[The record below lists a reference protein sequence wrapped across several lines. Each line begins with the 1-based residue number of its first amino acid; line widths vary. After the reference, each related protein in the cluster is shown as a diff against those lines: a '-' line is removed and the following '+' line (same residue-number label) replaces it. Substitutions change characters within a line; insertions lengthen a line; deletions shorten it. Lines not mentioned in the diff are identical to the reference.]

1 MSARWTCL
9 YCRALSPQRILRKD
23 TGSRWHRRSWDGAC
37 SEHEPAFRR
46 TASFRLECAALSSPS
61 VPRTDSTLALN
72 LVSRGSPRSSKM
84 VLREDVVPSL
94 INESIPLG
102 LPIVVAHAGR
112 EPAGEGAFE
121 LANAQLRSYLLH

>member
-1 MSARWTCL
+1 
-9 YCRALSPQRILRKD
+9 
-23 TGSRWHRRSWDGAC
+23 
-37 SEHEPAFRR
+37 
-46 TASFRLECAALSSPS
+46 
-61 VPRTDSTLALN
+61 
-72 LVSRGSPRSSKM
+72 M

>member
-1 MSARWTCL
+1 M
-9 YCRALSPQRILRKD
+9 
-23 TGSRWHRRSWDGAC
+23 
-37 SEHEPAFRR
+37 
-46 TASFRLECAALSSPS
+46 
-61 VPRTDSTLALN
+61 PRTDSTLALN